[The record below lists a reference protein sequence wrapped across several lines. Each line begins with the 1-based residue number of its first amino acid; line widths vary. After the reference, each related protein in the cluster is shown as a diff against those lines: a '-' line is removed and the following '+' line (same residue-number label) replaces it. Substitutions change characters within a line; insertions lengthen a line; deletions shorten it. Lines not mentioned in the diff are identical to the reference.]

1 MKPYPNRSWSEGM
14 LLALDFDGV
23 VVDGLDE
30 CLLVAWNVFHGRAI
44 DDFNRDALHAIP
56 EEFRNKFR
64 LLRSYVRHDGHF
76 IVPFHDDGTAPV
88 DSGSF
93 SERYA
98 AMPSDFRNE
107 FRQAFMAYR
116 EAARQ
121 LHPEFWAQLHTLLID
136 IEGLFSLGHEVKIV
150 SGKDA
155 QSISAILCQH
165 GLHLADSDIFGRMTD
180 KREVLTHLKDEANR
194 KGQNM
199 TFVDDN
205 IENVIEAAQLELG
218 INALWANWGYRSPD
232 HQAMASSYAVTEV
245 TADSLFDFLKTSG

>member
-1 MKPYPNRSWSEGM
+1 M

-30 CLLVAWNVFHGRAI
+30 CLLVAWNVFHNRAI
-44 DDFNRDALHAIP
+44 NDFSRDALHAIP
-56 EEFRNKFR
+56 EEFRRKFR

-76 IVPFHDDGTAPV
+76 IVPFHDDGTASV
-88 DSGSF
+88 NSGQF
-93 SERYA
+93 FECYA
-98 AMPSDFRNE
+98 AIPLDFRNE

-121 LHPEFWAQLHTLLID
+121 SYPKFWAQLHTLLID
-136 IEGLFSLGHEVKIV
+136 IKGLFSLGHEVKIV

-155 QSISAILCQH
+155 QSISAILRQH
-165 GLHLADSDIFGRMTD
+165 GLTITDSDIFGRMTD
-180 KREVLTHLKDEANR
+180 KREVLTHLKQEADR
-194 KGQNM
+194 KGQIM

-205 IENVIEAAQLELG
+205 IENVIEASQLELG

-232 HQAMASSYAVTEV
+232 HQAMGSAHAVTEI
-245 TADSLFDFLKTSG
+245 TADSLFDVLRNSD